1 MIDIKQLHLSFD
13 GVNDVLSGIDFHLG
27 SGEFVAIA
35 GPSGCGKTT
44 LLNLCAGLVE
54 VPEGQHI
61 SAASKAPML
70 GGHDVA

>member
-54 VPEGQHI
+54 VPEGQHYRLLRRR
-61 SAASKAPML
+61 PC
-70 GGHDVA
+70 